1 MYAHRRNYD
10 GNETMLYIYE
20 MQTNDIQYRAL
31 DTIA

>member
-1 MYAHRRNYD
+1 MMHIEELY

-20 MQTNDIQYRAL
+20 MQTNDIQYQAL